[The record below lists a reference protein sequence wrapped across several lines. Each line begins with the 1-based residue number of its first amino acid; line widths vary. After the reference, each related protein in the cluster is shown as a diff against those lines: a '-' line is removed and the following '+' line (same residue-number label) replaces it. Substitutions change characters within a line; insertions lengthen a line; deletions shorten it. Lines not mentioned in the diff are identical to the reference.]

1 MKRLQLFITVV
12 LLLFA
17 FACPSFAADPTLD
30 PANMAFL
37 NSEIAAMLT
46 SPPIPDGIQVEL
58 EFGRFTEEE
67 VPSIET
73 ALGKDVRFF
82 HQMDLSSLPPGS
94 ATAEWAG
101 ETDLEGEMDFDTF
114 LGAAGFYLPTGIDQ
128 SEPETLAAVVTLK
141 MVLSKAFLVSQGVPQ
156 TEVDALFA
164 ANPVDAQISF
174 FDQFTYYKI
183 FEGADP
189 AIDPRDI
196 VDFIKSEYTS
206 SFPEFVYFDVDSAA
220 ETLTVGIRYILVDDS
235 PSNGEPFMID
245 KKIVIID
252 GTEQTTGALF
262 IYDGKMDKILKDP
275 VSLGNEAT
283 PAPTPTPSG
292 SSGGCSTG
300 LPMMLALLG
309 LTVIFYKKK

>member
-82 HQMDLSSLPPGS
+82 HQMDLSGLPDGS
-94 ATAEWAG
+94 ATAGWAG
-101 ETDLEGEMDFDTF
+101 ETDLESEMDFDTF

-128 SEPETLAAVVTLK
+128 SDPQTLATVVTLK

-164 ANPVDAQISF
+164 ANPIDAQISF

-196 VDFIKSEYTS
+196 VEFIKSEYTG
-206 SFPEFVYFDVDSAA
+206 SFPEFVYFDVDNVA
-220 ETLTVGIRYILVDDS
+220 ETLTVGIRYILVDDV
-235 PSNGEPFMID
+235 PPNGEPFMID
-245 KKIVIID
+245 KNIVIID
-252 GTEQTTGALF
+252 GTEQTTGVLF
-262 IYDGKMDKILKDP
+262 ICDGKRDKILKDP
-275 VSLGNEAT
+275 VSLGNEA
-283 PAPTPTPSG
+283 AAPTPSG

-300 LPMMLALLG
+300 LPLMLALLG
-309 LTVIFYKKK
+309 LPVLFWRKK

>member
-17 FACPSFAADPTLD
+17 FACPSFAADPVYSTND
-30 PANMAFL
+30 MGVL
-37 NSEIAAMLT
+37 NAEIAAMLT

-58 EFGRFTEEE
+58 EFGRFTEDD

-73 ALGKDVRFF
+73 ALEKDVRFF
-82 HQMDLSSLPPGS
+82 HQMDLSGLPDGS
-94 ATAEWAG
+94 ATAGWAG
-101 ETDLEGEMDFDTF
+101 ETDLESEMDFDTF
-114 LGAAGFYLPTGIDQ
+114 LGAAGFYLPTSIDQ
-128 SEPETLAAVVTLK
+128 SDPQTLATVVTLK

-164 ANPVDAQISF
+164 ANPIDAQISF

-196 VDFIKSEYTS
+196 VEFIKSEYTS
-206 SFPEFVYFDVDSAA
+206 SFPEFVYFDVDNVA
-220 ETLTVGIRYILVDDS
+220 ETLTVGIRYILVDEV
-235 PSNGEPFMID
+235 PPNGEPFMID
-245 KKIVIID
+245 KNIVIID
-252 GTEQTTGALF
+252 GTEQTTGVLF
-262 IYDGKMDKILKDP
+262 IYDGKRDKILKDP
-275 VSLGNEAT
+275 VSLGNEA
-283 PAPTPTPSG
+283 AAPTPSG

-300 LPMMLALLG
+300 LPLMLALLG
-309 LTVIFYKKK
+309 LPVLFYRKK

>member
-1 MKRLQLFITVV
+1 MKKLQLFITVV

-30 PANMAFL
+30 PDNMAFL
-37 NSEIAAMLT
+37 NGEIAAMLT
-46 SPPIPDGIQVEL
+46 SPPIPAGIQVEL
-58 EFGRFTEEE
+58 EFGRFTEND

-73 ALGKDVRFF
+73 ALGKDIWFF
-82 HQMDLSSLPPGS
+82 HQMDLSSLPAGS

-101 ETDLEGEMDFDTF
+101 EADLSSEMDFDTF

-128 SEPETLAAVVTLK
+128 SDPKTLATVVTLK
-141 MVLSKAFLVSQGVPQ
+141 MTLSKTFLVSQGVPQ

-174 FDQFTYYKI
+174 FDQFSYYKI

-196 VDFIKSEYTS
+196 VEFVKSEYTS
-206 SFPEFVYFDVDSAA
+206 TFPEFVYFDVDNAA
-220 ETLTVGIRYILVDDS
+220 ETLTVGIRYILVDDV
-235 PSNGEPFMID
+235 PPNGEPFMID
-245 KKIVIID
+245 KNIVIID
-252 GTEQTTGALF
+252 GTEQTTGVLF
-262 IYDGKMDKILKDP
+262 IYDGKRDKVLKDP
-275 VSLGNEAT
+275 VSLGDETA

-300 LPMMLALLG
+300 LPLMLVLLG
-309 LTVIFYKKK
+309 IPFLFYRKR